1 MSVAEPW
8 RETVEALQLSLHDRR
23 IGIITHYSG
32 GKNIL
37 TFDPEYA
44 ALPEEIQPIM
54 TLTQRVNRKYL
65 KRALLN
71 AQRLPPVI
79 SNLLPEGA
87 LREWMVASLKIHSSN
102 EFPLLA
108 WTGNNLPGAIIAAPV
123 PIGEIPGWALST
135 RDRVEAVQIDVRNA
149 AQKFSLAGVQM
160 KFSTIRKDG
169 RFNIGAE
176 IGGEIGGDS
185 WIIKTPSTIHRN
197 VPENEYSSMIL
208 AQAIGVEIPEIELIA
223 LDALDNLPDI
233 QLPGERVAY
242 AIRRFDR
249 GEQGRI
255 HTEDFAQ
262 IFELYAHDK
271 YGKRNYEQIAAALY
285 RYSAAGLGDIQQM
298 ARRLLANILLANG
311 DAHLKNWTV
320 IYADTINPQLAPAY
334 DIVSTL
340 PYVKGETGLALN
352 LGKQKRWYVM
362 NLETF
367 KTWAQRVG
375 VPWPAVKVHL
385 LDALVKAR
393 DTWPQLLQELP
404 MREAH
409 KDILR
414 VHWSRLSAD
423 FRL

>member
-1 MSVAEPW
+1 MRATELR
-8 RETVEALQLSLHDRR
+8 RETVEALQLSLHGRR
-23 IGIITHYSG
+23 IGVIMHYSG

-44 ALPEEIQPIM
+44 ALPEEIRPLM
-54 TLTQRVNRKYL
+54 TLTQRVDRKYL
-65 KRALLN
+65 ERTLLN

-87 LREWMVASLKIHSSN
+87 LREWIMASLKIHSSN

-108 WTGNNLPGAIIAAPV
+108 LTGNNLPGAIIAAPV
-123 PIGEIPGWALST
+123 PIGEIPGWALLT
-135 RDRVEAVQIDVRNA
+135 RDRVEAVQIDVRNV

-160 KFSTIRKDG
+160 KFSTIRKDD
-169 RFNIGAE
+169 RFNIGA
-176 IGGEIGGDS
+176 EIGGDS
-185 WIIKTPSTIHRN
+185 WIIKTPSTIHQN
-197 VPENEYSSMIL
+197 VPENEYSAMIL
-208 AQAIGVEIPEIELIA
+208 AQAIGVKIPEVELIA

-233 QLPGERVAY
+233 QLPDETVAY

-271 YGKRNYEQIAAALY
+271 YGKRNYEQIAAVLY
-285 RYSAAGLGDIQQM
+285 RYGASGLGDIQQM

-320 IYADTINPQLAPAY
+320 IYPDAINPQLAPAY

-340 PYVKGETGLALN
+340 PYVKDETGLALN

-385 LDALVKAR
+385 LDALAKAR
-393 DTWPQLLQELP
+393 DTWPQLLQDLP

-409 KDILR
+409 KDVLR
-414 VHWSRLSAD
+414 AHWSRLSAD